1 MLLAIR
7 DPMDR
12 RGPARERGAVVY
24 RCIRPLALLLGALF
38 LCTAPRPASAQ
49 PSTDAG
55 TTGAPAQPASP
66 ETPASP
72 QPSTGAGTTAPPPP
86 AKGAHLEPEQRLDPG
101 QYRGRP
107 RATTAADAL
116 IWIPRIVFM
125 PVFAVAELGVRR
137 PIYTAADWADR
148 NHVAAQID
156 RILSPTPDLSWAP
169 IVSLDLGDNSS
180 FGAKVKW
187 RDVLVP
193 GHEMKSSAEAG
204 PAGSWRVTAR
214 DFWALGS
221 HAYAGARGDFGELP
235 NRPFFGLGPR
245 SRSLRTN
252 FSLAR
257 NEGFVFEGFQW
268 GNHIR
273 VELAQGYRFERS
285 GPGQGPSIEQHFA
298 TEELPGYG
306 DLHLALATLDYQIDS
321 RRVREQNSGVRLV
334 GNVTYGQDIR
344 LAERAFLTV
353 SLDLEAAATVSHPDR
368 VLVARAYAAEA
379 VALGREPVPFTHQ
392 PMLGWQNHVGFLWGR
407 FRGESAVLAELQYRY
422 PIAYLIDAQWTLS
435 AGNVFGRQFK
445 GLSVEPLTGTV
456 GVGLRTRRAGF
467 GPVEM
472 TFALGTTR
480 FDQPFAFDALRV
492 YFGTTEGL

>member
-1 MLLAIR
+1 MLLAIHG
-7 DPMDR
+7 PMGR
-12 RGPARERGAVVY
+12 RGQARGRSMFVY
-24 RCIRPLALLLGALF
+24 RCIRTPAFVLGALF
-38 LCTAPRPASAQ
+38 LWSLPRAASAQ
-49 PSTDAG
+49 PSAEAG
-55 TTGAPAQPASP
+55 AAAAQPASP
-66 ETPASP
+66 EAPAGP
-72 QPSTGAGTTAPPPP
+72 QPSTEAGAAAAQPP
-86 AKGAHLEPEQRLDPG
+86 ATGSRLEPDQRKDPG

-107 RATTAADAL
+107 RETTAADVL
-116 IWIPRIVFM
+116 IWVPRIVFM
-125 PVFAVAELGVRR
+125 PVFAVAEFGVRR
-137 PIYTAADWADR
+137 PIYTAADWTDR
-148 NHVAAQID
+148 NHVADRID
-156 RILSPTPDLSWAP
+156 RILNPTPDLSWAP

-180 FGAKVKW
+180 FGAKARW
-187 RDVLVP
+187 RNALVP
-193 GHEMKSSAEAG
+193 GHELKASAEAG

-214 DFWALGS
+214 DLWAFGS
-221 HAYAGARGDFGELP
+221 HVYTGVRGDFGELP

-245 SRSLRTN
+245 SRSFRTN

-257 NEGFVFEGFQW
+257 NEGFVFEGFQL

-285 GPGQGPSIEQHFA
+285 GPGLDPSIDQHFA

-306 DLHLALATLDYQIDS
+306 DLHLALATLDYQLDS
-321 RRVREQNSGVRLV
+321 RRVREQNSGVRVV

-353 SLDLEAAATVSHPDR
+353 SMDFEAAAEVSSPDR

-379 VALGREPVPFTHQ
+379 VALGREQVPFTHQ

-435 AGNVFGRQFK
+435 AGNVFGRQLA
-445 GLSVEPLTGTV
+445 GLSVDALTGTI